1 VPSSW
6 NSILRRLLH
15 FFVVISNHDE
25 RLVSISLSS
34 KLMISLGSDK
44 LRSISLLH

>member
-1 VPSSW
+1 
-6 NSILRRLLH
+6 
-15 FFVVISNHDE
+15 VVISNHDE
-25 RLVSISLSS
+25 RLVRISLSS